1 MKRRVSVYEDKSM
14 SSRRRIFG
22 MCERCERVYWE
33 EAQKA
38 PEKFEKLRM
47 ALPYRQ
53 RNKLDAMVLAANSSA
68 KSRLR
73 EDAHLLQKKA
83 GK

>member
-1 MKRRVSVYEDKSM
+1 MKRRVSIYQENIEDKSL
-14 SSRRRIFG
+14 SKR
-22 MCERCERVYWE
+22 ERLYWE
-33 EAQKA
+33 ESQKA
-38 PEKFEKLRM
+38 HEKFEKLRM

-73 EDAHLLQKKA
+73 EDAHLLQEEA